1 MKVNVSDRRRVQPDA
16 GAGDDVEQAKLDSIL
31 AGADPV
37 LVAAIQADERRRRRK
52 LLTIGIAGGL
62 IMGSLVA
69 IVLMMLVGQDAK
81 QVSPKDADRAAEV
94 AGEAWQLW
102 QQRNFAAAGE
112 KFEEALKLDPGN
124 GVAWNG
130 LGWARFNGGDSE
142 AAKKAFEKAVEL
154 DPQNGAS
161 LNGLGQIAY
170 QRKEFAKAEQI
181 WLTAAN
187 APAAWMGLAKLY
199 LVQGK
204 WDEAQKWAQKA
215 ADIDPADE
223 FSQTLLTMA
232 KNKKVEDHQRRLI
245 EPVGDAG
252 GGALTAK
259 GWQFFQKMQ
268 FNQAKSSFEAALK
281 QNPND
286 MNAKNGLGFALLS
299 LGKPREAKPHFEAV
313 VKADPNAAGSI
324 NGLARCLKAEG
335 KTKEAI
341 SLWEKLDKM
350 TPQANAGTHGLAW
363 AYLEEKQYEKAII
376 AFERLLEQEPGNAEL
391 RKGLTQ
397 AQTGATRK

>member
-1 MKVNVSDRRRVQPDA
+1 MRVNVSDRRSESDA
-16 GAGDDVEQAKLDSIL
+16 GGDESEQAKLDSIL

-37 LVAAIQADERRRRRK
+37 LVAAIQEDERRRRRK
-52 LLTIGIAGGL
+52 FLTIGIAGGL
-62 IMGSLVA
+62 VMGSLIA
-69 IVLMMLVGQDAK
+69 ILLMMLVGQDAR
-81 QVSPKDADRAAEV
+81 QVNPKDADRAAEV
-94 AGEAWQLW
+94 AAQAWQLW
-102 QQRNFAAAGE
+102 QQRDFAAAGE

-130 LGWARFNGGDSE
+130 LGWARLNGGDSE
-142 AAKKAFEKAVEL
+142 AAKKAFEKAVEI

-170 QRKEFAKAEQI
+170 SRKEFDKAQQY
-181 WLTAAN
+181 WLTATN
-187 APAAWMGLAKLY
+187 APAAWIGLAKLY

-204 WDEAQKWAQKA
+204 WEEAQKWAQKA
-215 ADIDPADE
+215 ADSDPADE
-223 FSQTLLTMA
+223 FSQTLLSMA
-232 KNKKVEDHQRRLI
+232 KNKKVEAHQRRLV
-245 EPVGDAG
+245 EPVADAG

-268 FNQAKSSFEAALK
+268 FNQAKAAFEGALR

-286 MNAKNGLGFALLS
+286 MAAKNGLGFALLS
-299 LGKPREAKPHFEAV
+299 LGRPKEAKPHFEAV
-313 VKADPNAAGSI
+313 LKADPNAAGSM

-341 SLWEKLDKM
+341 ALWEKLDKM
-350 TPQANAGTHGLAW
+350 TAEPNAGTHGLAW
-363 AYLEEKQYEKAII
+363 AYLEEKQYEKAMI
-376 AFERLLEQEPGNAEL
+376 AFERLLEQEPGNGEL

-397 AQTGATRK
+397 AQTGASKK